1 MHAVLFASDFDGTLS
16 HGQEID
22 AQTLAAVS
30 RFRQKGGRFGVC
42 SGRDP
47 GTLKDELSQ
56 HGLACDFLILMNGA
70 RIEAG
75 ADCLQEKLLS
85 GWEKALPLLRA
96 RCLFFTMLSREEA
109 YMFRSG
115 KVRTAE
121 VSAGEQAYIDAIG
134 RMYAMRRCA
143 EELAAV
149 YQISCRT
156 QDGRA
161 AVTLADELHRFGLSA
176 WPNCESVDVVPKGV
190 GKAPAVAAVAAHFGV
205 ASGRV
210 YTAGDGRND
219 MEMLSRF
226 RGFAMSRAEE
236 CVRRAASWTVKT
248 VGEALE
254 QVCGEAFA

>member
-1 MHAVLFASDFDGTLS
+1 
-16 HGQEID
+16 
-22 AQTLAAVS
+22 
-30 RFRQKGGRFGVC
+30 
-42 SGRDP
+42 
-47 GTLKDELSQ
+47 
-56 HGLACDFLILMNGA
+56 MNGA

-176 WPNCESVDVVPKGV
+176 WPNCEYVDVVPKGV